1 MPLTTALSDFQKN
14 TQVCLHSYWQIRAAN
29 AAMMHFTQSG
39 PWTTLPL
46 EFGNLPHTAQVPPP
60 QKVPVS
66 AALREIESYIKNG
79 RAVTDFFFA
88 VISYFESFLSA
99 ALAAKTL
106 STDGTLGQLMARA
119 KQGYSLPTSPETEM
133 ADEVRERRNML
144 VHHQGVAQQRY
155 VSVASVTSLP
165 DHIRSATLGQALS
178 IDDSYFA
185 YVCDGLITYA
195 RLF

>member
-1 MPLTTALSDFQKN
+1 
-14 TQVCLHSYWQIRAAN
+14 
-29 AAMMHFTQSG
+29 MMQFTQSG

-46 EFGNLPHTAQVPPP
+46 EFGNLPRTTQVRPP
-60 QKVPVS
+60 QQVPVS
-66 AALREIESYIKNG
+66 AALREIESYVKNG
-79 RAVTDFFFA
+79 RAITDFFFA
-88 VISYFESFLSA
+88 VISHFESFLSA
-99 ALAAKTL
+99 ALAAKAQ

-119 KQGYSLPTSPETEM
+119 KQGYAIPTSPETEM

-144 VHHQGVAQQRY
+144 VHHRGVAQQRY

-165 DHIRSATLGQALS
+165 SHIRSTALGQVLA